1 MNVKR
6 WLIMIIRYSVVMV
19 ISTIA
24 VASVEGIASDV
35 YRWVDESGIVHY
47 GERPPVNQESER
59 LSLHYV
65 KPNDDADEQLEK
77 IDSANKA
84 RKEAEE
90 IKRNEREQAQRQAR
104 IRQQNC
110 DNARK
115 NIKALSRNA
124 STKYRQEDGSY
135 SRYSGEEHRAQ
146 MDKARQAEREFC
158 YSS

>member
-1 MNVKR
+1 MKSRLTV
-6 WLIMIIRYSVVMV
+6 LIRYFMAIVILLSVAVMG
-19 ISTIA
+19 S
-24 VASVEGIASDV
+24 VASDF
-35 YRWVDESGIVHY
+35 YRWVDESGTVHY
-47 GERPPVNQESER
+47 GEQPPVNQESER
-59 LSLHYV
+59 LNLHYV
-65 KPNDDADEQLEK
+65 KPNNDADEQLGE

-115 NIKALSRNA
+115 NIKALSRNT

-135 SRYSGEEHRAQ
+135 SRYSGEEHQAQ
-146 MDKARQAEREFC
+146 MDKARHAEREYC